1 VPTEGPRHVWRAG
14 GPPPPPPPGPD
25 GVGGGMEPPPSGRPG
40 QGTPPTGGPPSVPPP
55 PGPPPSSPPGP
66 SSPPTSGGPAGPG
79 DQPAWTRAPEPSGSA
94 AGRLLPLRPLTVG
107 DVLDGAFRALRATFA
122 TAALVI
128 LLVQG
133 PFQLLS
139 SLVLVQALPE
149 LMDPVSV
156 ERMVTEGAFDAAVA
170 ARAVAYGGGVMIVG
184 LLIQVLVGGAL
195 AWVALRTDRGEE
207 VGPGAALRASL
218 AVSGATLG
226 GTVLVG
232 GLGFL
237 VLFVV
242 AFVVALLFALAA
254 PLGVIGL
261 IVAIPAAV
269 IGLAALFGSF
279 YLVIPIAVA
288 EERGAWT
295 TFRRAM
301 WVTRRR
307 FWRVAGMM
315 MLLGLVIAAVSFGFS
330 VALGA
335 LSELAGDWSWIVD
348 GVAATATA
356 LVTVPVTIFVALLL
370 YLDARVRLEGYDLEV
385 RARGLG
391 TS

>member
-1 VPTEGPRHVWRAG
+1 MEPR
-14 GPPPPPPPGPD
+14 PPGP
-25 GVGGGMEPPPSGRPG
+25 PG

-55 PGPPPSSPPGP
+55 PGPPPARTPPP
-66 SSPPTSGGPAGPG
+66 SGGPSG
-79 DQPAWTRAPEPSGSA
+79 QPAWTRASEPPAST

-149 LMDPVSV
+149 LMDPVTV

-242 AFVVALLFALAA
+242 AFVVAVLFALAA
-254 PLGVIGL
+254 PLGVISL
-261 IVAIPAAV
+261 IVAIPAVV

-335 LSELAGDWSWIVD
+335 LSELAGAWSWIVD

-391 TS
+391 PS